1 MAALTEFADQLE
13 FAPMLDRHIGPI
25 KKRHRGLTAGE
36 FLLSL
41 GAAQLCGE
49 DGWVPARVIRHAR
62 ALTLRLPPGP
72 QLLPEVLTRLRELP
86 AAT

>member
-1 MAALTEFADQLE
+1 MAGLTEFADQLE

-49 DGWVPARVIRHAR
+49 DGYRPASSATP
-62 ALTLRLPPGP
+62 ALPPCDYRP
-72 QLLPEVLTRLRELP
+72 DRSSYPRS
-86 AAT
+86 